1 MSILAVHLILHVG
14 QLLPDVCLAMPLMLH
29 VGPLLPDVYT
39 GCAPDVACWS
49 VVA

>member
-14 QLLPDVCLAMPLMLH
+14 QLLPDVCLAMHLMLH
-29 VGPLLPDVYT
+29 IGPLLPDVYT
-39 GCAPDVACWS
+39 CYAPDVSCWL